1 MTTKAQ
7 VQLIDWEFAADG
19 APLGFDL
26 CHFHTQVA
34 SEMKDCDAAAS
45 LDRSARLS
53 PQGLAE
59 LGIEAENR
67 TGIWHLYLVELI
79 RRSLALRAGG
89 YSTEHVHQ
97 GPAALNRLERA
108 LDVAVAPNEPA
119 LEVSSEHHAPEQST
133 DDAATGV
140 PVS

>member
-1 MTTKAQ
+1 MTTKDH

-19 APLGFDL
+19 VPFGFDL

-34 SEMKDCDAAAS
+34 SEMKGCDAPAA
-45 LDRSARLS
+45 LARSARLS
-53 PQGLAE
+53 PQGLSE

-67 TGIWHLYLVELI
+67 TAIWRLYLVELM
-79 RRSLALRAGG
+79 RRLLALRANG

-97 GPAALNRLERA
+97 GPAALNRLERSLGLNGA
-108 LDVAVAPNEPA
+108 PLTNDIEHQPTDVP
-119 LEVSSEHHAPEQST
+119 
-133 DDAATGV
+133 TGV